1 MFGLGLSEKREKA
14 YSQRDWDTVISVARK
29 QTQSDP
35 QDIKALNDLAEAYY
49 HKKLLTEAHQICQKI
64 NEVNPIQDLS
74 RQVTELGV
82 RYMRYHLVQGEIY
95 YARGNYDEALRV
107 FERLRFLKG
116 NFSDRFHC
124 AAQIHLARG
133 HADQAVGEY
142 EQLWKWRPDRA
153 ELALKGLHAVTGK
166 FPRNPKAHRLVVEIL
181 KKRGQLKEQVDGWE
195 QSVRGGAKDQA
206 DIFRLGF
213 YYQIEGQDAKAM
225 ELFANYAQSHPEDD
239 GMRWFLAD
247 LQLER
252 GQLDKALPQYRQLME
267 KWPEKAD
274 LVQARLERVA
284 IQRPD
289 HVPLQAELLSLAL
302 RRGGAEAARAR
313 LQVALPM
320 ARASQPLRV
329 ELERILA
336 TAAQEHADTGE
347 LDATHALI
355 ELLLLLDPSN
365 RGYRDQ
371 LDQLASVMGPQRIY
385 EMEERLKSG
394 MLSEQETFALLSEL
408 GERYVKQGEP
418 DDKIIAVYQ
427 QLAKPTSPY
436 QPDALFR
443 LGFIFLRQ
451 GLVDLAENHFEKL
464 SRLALPESVKAQFW
478 YEIGMTFERVGQP
491 EKARDYY
498 KRTVEIDV
506 NYRDVAQRLR
516 QLPVQTPPAT
526 QAQMQSPAPFASPS
540 PQTDPMAA
548 VRERYDRIEKVGEG
562 GMGSVFRAQD
572 RVLKRDVAL
581 KFIRKDFQYDNE
593 AVARFIRE
601 AQAASH
607 LRHTGIVAI
616 YDIHVKEPI
625 YIAMEFVEGGSLR
638 DELKKGPCPV
648 KQVQALAI
656 QICDALGYAHQQG
669 IVHRDIKPDN
679 ILMVKGGGIKIADFG
694 LARIEEG
701 GGMTKAGQVM
711 GTPRYMAPEQILGKT
726 VDGRSD
732 QYAVGIMLYELLTGS
747 VPFNEGDIAYRQIH
761 ETPTLPGVL
770 NPALPAAFDAIVM
783 TALEKR
789 PEDRYPNME
798 AMGRDLQALG

>member
-29 QTQSDP
+29 QVQSDP

-49 HKKLLTEAHQICQKI
+49 HKKMLTEAHQICQKI
-64 NEVNPIQDLS
+64 NEVNPVQDLS

-82 RYMRYHLVQGEIY
+82 RYMRYHLVQGETY

-116 NFSDRFHC
+116 NLSDRFHC
-124 AAQIHLARG
+124 AAQIHLSRG
-133 HADQAVGEY
+133 HADQAVSEY
-142 EQLWKWRPDRA
+142 EQLWKWRPERV
-153 ELALKGLHAVTGK
+153 EVVLNGLHAITEK
-166 FPRNPKAHRLVVEIL
+166 FPRNAKAHRLVVEVL
-181 KKRGQLKEQVDGWE
+181 KKRGQLKETVEGWA
-195 QSVRGGAKDQA
+195 QSVRAGAKDQA

-225 ELFANYAQSHPEDD
+225 ELFADYAQRHPDDD

-252 GQLDKALPQYRQLME
+252 GQWDQALAQYRQSME

-274 LVQARLERVA
+274 LVQARLERA
-284 IQRPD
+284 ATQRPD
-289 HVPLQAELLSLAL
+289 QVPLQAELLSLAL

-313 LQVALPM
+313 IEIALPI

-336 TAAQEHADTGE
+336 TAMQEHIDTGD
-347 LDATHALI
+347 LDATHALL
-355 ELLLLLDPSN
+355 ELLLRLDPSN
-365 RGYRDQ
+365 QGYRVQ
-371 LDQLASVMGPQRIY
+371 LDQLDSVMGPQKIR

-394 MLSEQETFALLSEL
+394 LLSEQEAFTLLNDL
-408 GERYVKQGEP
+408 GERYLKQGEP
-418 DDKIIAVYQ
+418 DEKIIAVYQ

-443 LGFIFLRQ
+443 LGFIFLRE
-451 GLVDLAENHFEKL
+451 GLVDLAEHHFEKL
-464 SRLALPESVKAQFW
+464 GRLALPEQVKAQFW
-478 YEIGMTFERVGQP
+478 YEIGMTFERVGRP
-491 EKARDYY
+491 DKARDYY
-498 KRTVEIDV
+498 MRTVEIDV
-506 NYRDVAQRLR
+506 NFRDVAQRLR
-516 QLPVQTPPAT
+516 QLPVLTPPVAQTP
-526 QAQMQSPAPFASPS
+526 MQSPAPFASPLA
-540 PQTDPMAA
+540 QTDPMAV
-548 VRERYDRIEKVGEG
+548 VRERYDRIEKIGEG
-562 GMGSVFRAQD
+562 GMGSVFRALD
-572 RVLKRDVAL
+572 RVLRRNVAL
-581 KFIRKDFQYDNE
+581 KFIKKDFQYDSE

-607 LRHTGIVAI
+607 LRHAGIVAI
-616 YDIHVKEPI
+616 YDIHVKEPV

-638 DELKKGPCPV
+638 DEIKKGPWPM
-648 KQVQALAI
+648 KQVQALAV
-656 QICDALGYAHQQG
+656 QICDALGYAHTQG

-701 GGMTKAGQVM
+701 GGMTKTGQVM
-711 GTPRYMAPEQILGKT
+711 GTPRYMAPEQILGKA

-732 QYAVGIMLYELLTGS
+732 QYAVGIVLYELLTGS
-747 VPFNEGDIAYRQIH
+747 VPFHEGDIAYRQLH
-761 ETPTLPGVL
+761 ETPPSPGVL
-770 NPALPAAFDAIVM
+770 NPSVPAPLGAIVM
-783 TALEKR
+783 RALEKR
-789 PEDRYPNME
+789 PEDRYQSME
-798 AMGRDLQALG
+798 AMGRDLNALS